1 MTTFITTWYSHLLIA
16 VEVGINMELVQ
27 KLQINKSGGWNNRGG
42 WNFFEK
48 SINVEGGFLRG
59 GWIFFSKNH
68 LNLYFQTKKGSN
80 FLNQL
85 QIS

>member
-1 MTTFITTWYSHLLIA
+1 MWRGCKSC
-16 VEVGINMELVQ
+16 
-27 KLQINKSGGWNNRGG
+27 KINKRGGWNNRGG

-85 QIS
+85 HYFLNQLQIS